1 MAETMA
7 TTLGR
12 LLDSFQPYPA
22 MQFLLFAESWGAL
35 ERTLLEYAEREGH
48 TILLYTL
55 REEMEKEL
63 PDSEALRHRPYR
75 LEQPRYNLRGRLYNH
90 AFVFGAIPDT
100 PDDFAR
106 KVYTGIANAGELFLR
121 LPLEEVPE
129 WERCLEAGNYVAL
142 SRIEER
148 EGFCLLAARK
158 MHGWGG

>member
-7 TTLGR
+7 TTLER
-12 LLDSFQPYPA
+12 LLDSLQPYPA
-22 MQFLLFAESWGAL
+22 MQFLLFAEGWGPL

-55 REEMEKEL
+55 RDELADAL
-63 PDSEALRHRPYR
+63 PDSDALRHRPYR

-90 AFVFGAIPDT
+90 AFVFGTIPDT
-100 PDDFAR
+100 PESFAR

-121 LPLEEVPE
+121 LPLGEVPE

-142 SRIEER
+142 SRIEVR
-148 EGFCLLAARK
+148 EGICLLAARK